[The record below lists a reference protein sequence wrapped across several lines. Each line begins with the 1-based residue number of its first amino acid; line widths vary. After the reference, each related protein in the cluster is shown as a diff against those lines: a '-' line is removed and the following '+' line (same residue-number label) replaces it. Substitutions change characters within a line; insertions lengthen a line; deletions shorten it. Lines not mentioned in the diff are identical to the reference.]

1 MDTSK
6 IITFP
11 EISLKSSKEINEK
24 YIQEYIANDPS
35 VLGLGELILKD
46 KERIQPNAGRLDI
59 LCQES
64 DPDSNRRYEIELQLG
79 KTDESHIIRT
89 IEYWDIERK
98 RYPQYDHCAVI
109 IAEDITTRFLN
120 VIQLFNGH
128 IPLIAIQMKAYNAN
142 DKIVLI
148 FTKILDEVKRDDIE
162 IIPPEDHST
171 REYWETKGSKETVAL
186 ADDILKII
194 NEIEPNFVIQYNK
207 HYIGLRKNGIAFNFA
222 IMFAKKSFLRID
234 FKLDKNDEVEALIN
248 DNELDVLE
256 YNYRT
261 SMYKI
266 RLTKNDLTG
275 KENIIKTL
283 MEKSYEYFN

>member
-6 IITFP
+6 IVTFP
-11 EISLKSSKEINEK
+11 EISLKLSKEINEK
-24 YIQEYIANDPS
+24 YIQEYIAKDPS

-46 KERIQPNAGRLDI
+46 KERMQPNAGRLDL
-59 LCQES
+59 LCQDS

-128 IPLIAIQMKAYNAN
+128 IPLIAIQMKAYKA
-142 DKIVLI
+142 DEKIVLI
-148 FTKILDEVKRDDIE
+148 FTKILDEVKREDIE
-162 IIPPEDHST
+162 IVPPDDHST
-171 REYWETKGSKETVAL
+171 REYWEAKGSVETVKL
-186 ADDILKII
+186 ADKIVKII
-194 NEIEPNFVIQYNK
+194 NEIEPNFSIQYNK
-207 HYIGLRKNGIAFNFA
+207 HYIGLRKNGIAFNFTV
-222 IMFAKKSFLRID
+222 MYAKKSFLRLD
-234 FKLDKNDEVEALIN
+234 FRLDKNEEIEALIN
-248 DNELDVLE
+248 DTGLDVLE

-266 RLTKNDLTG
+266 RLTDNEITG
-275 KENIIKTL
+275 KEDVIKTL
-283 MEKSYEYFN
+283 LEKCYEYFN

>member
-1 MDTSK
+1 MDYNDLASLEK
-6 IITFP
+6 INIKDIP
-11 EISLKSSKEINEK
+11 NISEK
-24 YIQEYIANDPS
+24 WIQDYISNDPS
-35 VLGLGELILKD
+35 ILGLGDIEFKS
-46 KERIQPNAGRLDI
+46 KEKVQPNGGRLDI
-59 LCQES
+59 LLQ
-64 DPDSNRRYEIELQLG
+64 DSENNIRYEVELQLG

-128 IPLIAIQMKAYNAN
+128 IPLIAIQMKAYKAN
-142 DKIVLI
+142 EKIVLI
-148 FTKILDEVKRDDIE
+148 FTKILDEIKRDDDE
-162 IIPPEDHST
+162 IIPPDDHST
-171 REYWETKGSKETVAL
+171 REYWEIKGSKETVEL

-194 NEIEPNFVIQYNK
+194 NEIEPNFTIQYNK
-207 HYIGLRKNGIAFNFA
+207 HYIGLKKGGIAFNFA
-222 IMFAKKSFLRID
+222 VMYAKKSFLRLD
-234 FKLDKNDEVEALIN
+234 FRLNKNDEIEALISN
-248 DNELDVLE
+248 NGLDVLE

-266 RLTKNDLTG
+266 RLTKNDISG

-283 MEKSYEYFN
+283 LEKSYEYFN

>member
-24 YIQEYIANDPS
+24 YIQEYIANDLN

-46 KERIQPNAGRLDI
+46 KERIQPNAGRLDL
-59 LCQES
+59 LCQDS

-128 IPLIAIQMKAYNAN
+128 IPLIAIQMKAYRAN

-148 FTKILDEVKRDDIE
+148 FTKILDEIKRDDIE
-162 IIPPEDHST
+162 IIPPDDHST
-171 REYWETKGSKETVAL
+171 REYWETKGSKETVEL

-194 NEIEPNFVIQYNK
+194 NEIEPNFSIQYNK
-207 HYIGLRKNGIAFNFA
+207 HYIGLKKGGVAFNFSV
-222 IMFAKKSFLRID
+222 MYAKRSFLRID
-234 FKLDKNDEVEALIN
+234 FRLNKNEEIETLIN

-256 YNYRT
+256 YNNRT

-266 RLTKNDLTG
+266 RLTKNEINKKKD
-275 KENIIKTL
+275 IIKIL
-283 MEKSYEYFN
+283 LEKSYEYFN